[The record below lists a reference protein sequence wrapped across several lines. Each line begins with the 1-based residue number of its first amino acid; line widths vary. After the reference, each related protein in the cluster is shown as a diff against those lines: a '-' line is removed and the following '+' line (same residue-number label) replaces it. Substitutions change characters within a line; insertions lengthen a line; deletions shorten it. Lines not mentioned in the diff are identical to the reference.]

1 MAKKGKPAKKA
12 GTRRRAKASS
22 RDLAPRKPARGG
34 AGVPGPVSAPR
45 SKWELSE
52 FDALKS

>member
-1 MAKKGKPAKKA
+1 MAKKGTQANKA
-12 GTRRRAKASS
+12 GARRRAKASS

-34 AGVPGPVSAPR
+34 GVAPGPASAPR

-52 FDALKS
+52 LDGVKS